1 MKRLSWPWRRI
12 RAALAGF
19 AVLVVAACSATRLV
33 YDNGATLLRWRAT
46 SYLDVHAAQAKD
58 LERRI
63 DVFLAWHRTTALP
76 QYAQLAEAC
85 AARIDRGLGRAD
97 LDWAYDTFRAQL
109 EEGLRAASREIAPML
124 DTLAPEQIAHLEQRF
139 AEDNALFAEE
149 YLDGDE
155 TARRARREERT
166 VTRLEDW
173 FGPLTAA
180 QRAAVQRYSRTSPLT
195 AEWRLGDRRR
205 RQAVLLSIVRTHSAQ
220 RRLAAWAVGWDQGRE
235 PAYAA
240 ASDAHRAAYYE
251 MLLAID
257 RTLSA
262 EQRVSV
268 TTRFRQYAQ
277 EFRLLA
283 QAGGQERKSALR

>member
-1 MKRLSWPWRRI
+1 
-12 RAALAGF
+12 
-19 AVLVVAACSATRLV
+19 VLVLAACSATQLV

-46 SYLDVHAAQAKD
+46 SYLDVHEAQAKD

-97 LDWAYDTFRAQL
+97 LEWAYDRIHAQL
-109 EEGLRAASREIAPML
+109 EESLGAASREIAPLL
-124 DTLAPEQIAHLEQRF
+124 DTLTPEQIVHLEKRI

-155 TARRARREERT
+155 TARRARREERN
-166 VTRLEDW
+166 VKRLEEW
-173 FGPLTAA
+173 FGPLTMV
-180 QRAAVQRYSRTSPLT
+180 QRAAIQRYSRAAPLT
-195 AEWRLGDRRR
+195 AELRLSDRRR

-220 RRLAAWAVGWDQGRE
+220 RLLLDWAVGWDRGRE
-235 PAYAA
+235 PDYAA
-240 ASDAHRAAYYE
+240 ASDAHRAAYYDL
-251 MLLAID
+251 LLAID

-268 TTRFRQYAQ
+268 TTRFRHYAQ